1 MKRCFAL
8 LGISAL
14 SIAALAPAAVADPS
28 HAKNATQLELVCGG
42 APYQVSVNG
51 NGKFTPAHILDGTG
65 VAVPY
70 SVDITTTFTPPGG
83 PTQTQRQTAS
93 KGGPHKGA
101 VDCTIPFQSFSG
113 PQGTFT
119 IEGTATRTSS
129 PDSPPA
135 RLLAGREVQGVLEA
149 VPYPRSP
156 AALRA
161 SASRE

>member
-14 SIAALAPAAVADPS
+14 ALAAVVPVAIADPS
-28 HAKNATQLELVCGG
+28 HAKNSTQLELVCGG
-42 APYQVSVNG
+42 TAYQVAVNG
-51 NGKFTPAHILDGTG
+51 NGRFTPAHILNGTG

-83 PTQTQRQTAS
+83 PTQTEMQTAS

-119 IEGTATRTSS
+119 IEGTATGFVT
-129 PDSPPA
+129 
-135 RLLAGREVQGVLEA
+135 
-149 VPYPRSP
+149 PRSH
-156 AALRA
+156 
-161 SASRE
+161 